1 MDVDPDVPLV
11 DVAVMAPAEAYRV
24 VEVGFSSFAPFL
36 GMVNIAGV
44 VGIGASGKGATPI
57 ARDNGVLL

>member
-1 MDVDPDVPLV
+1 MHVNTSALGV